1 VKEVIIESVIAG
13 FLFLVFLITL
23 VLVILKKRRRKILL
37 ISAIALMATVGTVI
51 YTAYTVTN
59 KAVHKVGAVMKPR
72 TGEEIYNALLG
83 VPEANCVKVLNYLD
97 QTIPVIDFAI
107 VLHFE
112 TCPQELSRL
121 ILKRKFSVRREKS
134 SSELIQT
141 GVAIDWS
148 RTDVLG
154 DSINVFTALNPDAS
168 GQIIYS
174 SLDSTKVML
183 VNYSN

>member
-1 VKEVIIESVIAG
+1 MKEVIIESVISG
-13 FLFLVFLITL
+13 LLFLVFLITL
-23 VLVILKKRRRKILL
+23 VLSIFKKRHRKLLL
-37 ISAIALMATVGTVI
+37 ISAIAFVATVGTVI
-51 YTAYTVTN
+51 YTVYTVTN
-59 KAVHKVGAVMKPR
+59 KAVHKVSTVIKPR
-72 TGEEIYNALLG
+72 TGEEIYTALLG
-83 VPEANCVKVLNYLD
+83 EPEASCVKVLHYLD
-97 QTIPVIDFAI
+97 QTIPIIDFAI

-112 TCPQELSRL
+112 TCPQEFHRL
-121 ILKRKFSVRREKS
+121 ILKRKFSVKREKS

-183 VNYSN
+183 VDYSN